1 MNERLKYEVQAVK
14 TLGQSIGYGHL
25 MQLASTLWADDLESH
40 GLPRSGAHVPT
51 VMPLL
56 TEEGKKIAENS
67 DNEYRC
73 LIQEV
78 SE

>member
-1 MNERLKYEVQAVK
+1 MNQNFKNEVQVVK
-14 TLGQSIGYGHL
+14 SLGQSIGYGHL
-25 MQLASTLWADDLESH
+25 MQLASTLWANDLESH
-40 GLPRSGAHVPT
+40 GLPRSGAHVPS

>member
-1 MNERLKYEVQAVK
+1 MNQNFKNEVQAVK
-14 TLGQSIGYGHL
+14 SLGQSIGYGHL

-56 TEEGKKIAENS
+56 TEEGKKIAESS
-67 DNEYRC
+67 DNEYRS
-73 LIQEV
+73 LIREV
-78 SE
+78 FE